1 MINTAFF
8 GTSDK
13 SVPLLE
19 QLKTGSNLKLC
30 ITKTDR
36 VVGRTKEVHQ
46 TKVKEWAR
54 DNKIEVLEINS
65 FDETTTQV
73 VSNKLSEL
81 QITVGVVADF
91 SFIIPKQILTIPQK
105 GLINIHFSKLP
116 KYRGASPVQHTILN
130 GESETAVTYMVMGE
144 KMDEGDI
151 IRQLPYPVSPIATTQ
166 ELYEEL
172 FIFGAKHLTAVLT
185 DHVEGKITPT
195 KQDGS
200 NATYCYSPTNP
211 KSTLIA
217 KQDAQLNWNENPIM
231 LYRKIR
237 AFNPWPIAW
246 AYIQDM
252 QAAGYKLKPSIA
264 GTTKVKIISAKFEN
278 NSLVPLIVQPENKN
292 RMDYTSFVNGYF
304 EKI

>member
-13 SVPLLE
+13 SVPILE
-19 QLKTGSNLKLC
+19 QLRTGTHLKLC

-36 VVGRTKEVHQ
+36 VVGRAKEVHQ

-54 DNKIEVLEINS
+54 DNKIEILEING
-65 FDETTTQV
+65 FDEATTQA
-73 VSNKLSEL
+73 VSIRLSEL

-91 SFIIPKQILTIPQK
+91 SFIIPKQILNIPPK
-105 GLINIHFSKLP
+105 GLVNIHFSKLP
-116 KYRGASPVQHTILN
+116 KYRGASPIQHTILN

-172 FIFGAKHLTAVLT
+172 FIFGATHLTNVLT
-185 DHVEGKITPT
+185 EYVEGKITST
-195 KQDGS
+195 KQDGN
-200 NATYCYSPTNP
+200 NATYCYSSTNP
-211 KSTLIA
+211 KSTLVS
-217 KQDAQLNWNENPIM
+217 KQDAQLNWNESPIM

-237 AFNPWPIAW
+237 AFYPWPIAW

-252 QAAGYKLKPSIA
+252 QVANYKLKPNIA
-264 GTTKVKIISAKFEN
+264 GTTRVKFISAKYEN
-278 NSLVPLIVQPENKN
+278 NALTPLIVQPENKN
-292 RMDYTSFVNGYF
+292 KMDYGSFVNGYF